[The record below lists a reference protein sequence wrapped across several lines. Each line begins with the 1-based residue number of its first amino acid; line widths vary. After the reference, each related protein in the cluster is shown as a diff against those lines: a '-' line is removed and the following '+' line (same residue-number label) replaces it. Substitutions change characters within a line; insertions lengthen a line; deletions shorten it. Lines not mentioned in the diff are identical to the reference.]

1 MKKLTGF
8 RNGYRVQIID
18 GFYEVI
24 DGRKVLYFGKCR
36 KNSTI
41 QEVVNK
47 TIDMNQEGTENVTYR
62 RKRIA
67 ETVRSTVL

>member
-1 MKKLTGF
+1 MKRLTGY
-8 RNGYRVQIID
+8 RNGYRIQIIN
-18 GFYEVI
+18 GFYEVV
-24 DGRKVLYFGKCR
+24 DGRRVLYFGKCR

-47 TIDMNQEGTENVTYR
+47 TIDLNQEGTENVTYR

-67 ETVRSTVL
+67 EAVRNTVL

>member
-1 MKKLTGF
+1 MKKLIGY
-8 RNGYRVQIID
+8 RNGYRIQIID

-24 DGRKVLYFGKCR
+24 DGRRVLYFGKCR
-36 KNSTI
+36 RNSTI
-41 QEVVNK
+41 QEVINK
-47 TIDMNQEGTENVTYR
+47 TIDLNQEGTENVTYR

>member
-1 MKKLTGF
+1 MKKLTGY
-8 RNGYRVQIID
+8 RNGYRIVIID

-67 ETVRSTVL
+67 EAVRSTIL

>member
-1 MKKLTGF
+1 MKKLIGY
-8 RNGYRVQIID
+8 RNGYRIQIVD

-24 DGRKVLYFGKCR
+24 DGRRVLYFGKCQ

-41 QEVVNK
+41 QEVINK
-47 TIDMNQEGTENVTYR
+47 TIDLNQEGTEDVTYR

-67 ETVRSTVL
+67 EAVRSTVL

>member
-1 MKKLTGF
+1 MKKLTGY
-8 RNGYRVQIID
+8 RNGYRIQIID

-24 DGRKVLYFGKCR
+24 DGRRVLYFGKCR

-47 TIDMNQEGTENVTYR
+47 TIDLNQEGTEDVTYR
-62 RKRIA
+62 RKRAAQVIGSR
-67 ETVRSTVL
+67 VS